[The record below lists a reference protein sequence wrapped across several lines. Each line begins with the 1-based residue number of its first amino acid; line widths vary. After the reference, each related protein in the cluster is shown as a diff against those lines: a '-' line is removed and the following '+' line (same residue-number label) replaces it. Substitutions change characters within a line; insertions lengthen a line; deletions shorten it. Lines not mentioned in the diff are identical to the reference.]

1 MAARFRRTTC
11 RRKTRF
17 LQQERC
23 IELCPNETHA
33 TSKKY
38 SEIIL
43 QGNTEPCSFVRSF
56 VRSRSFP
63 ACLSLSCFQPSKRR
77 VRPSSRQGAILCI
90 RRTQAEIRP
99 CHALLNIQLEL
110 AIATRRRRRRWQG
123 AQTIQNHLL
132 LHFTIGRPNFVI
144 DTIFV

>member
-33 TSKKY
+33 TSKKQ
-38 SEIIL
+38 SEII
-43 QGNTEPCSFVRSF
+43 QGNTEPCSF

-63 ACLSLSCFQPSKRR
+63 ACLSLSLASSHPSGAS
-77 VRPSSRQGAILCI
+77 VRPAVKEPFYVSAARK
-90 RRTQAEIRP
+90 P
-99 CHALLNIQLEL
+99 K
-110 AIATRRRRRRWQG
+110 
-123 AQTIQNHLL
+123 
-132 LHFTIGRPNFVI
+132 
-144 DTIFV
+144 